1 MKNINMISRQFLLI
15 IISLLLSGTLQ
26 TNYAQKIKWLH
37 VTDLQSPISETGAEV
52 ESQFPSLQNGN
63 HFSWPAQYGLE
74 QNVMRAQGFWIGCKN
89 FDDPVEGKVKTVK
102 VIGSGPRSGPDRVN
116 QIFPIELKLIAKR
129 NHPAVFVDN
138 NAATVND
145 SYDIP
150 DEIDPDLPCDRM
162 VVIKFHTSMGV
173 TVTKKVMVFDS
184 PNHGNYY
191 IHDYVFKNTGIYNA
205 AGNVKV
211 QTLQDVFFYWVYR
224 WAFAGES
231 VSGFSSTWGAFAS
244 AWGNSTLNHHFGS
257 NPAAPE
263 FNDPSSPLYQLRGYY
278 AYYGPSKDRSVSYDE
293 DWGCPNEDED
303 GRLGSPQYGG
313 CVTLHADKSAT
324 DKSDNIYQPR
334 TTWFIGSDINAMQ
347 ANSSQYDE
355 IFMDDRYTIMSE
367 GHPDKSHDEY
377 VGEDYAINYADPRR
391 QAGGGTSQG
400 QGYGPYTLAPGDS
413 IHIVFAI
420 GVSGLSREKNLEV
433 GKNWLQW
440 YKNTGQPE
448 LIRPDGSTTT
458 DHNLYKRE
466 WVQTGKDSILKTLR
480 NALNNFKSNYTLP
493 MPPPPPNNFIV
504 NSGGNKIILSWS
516 NDAESSP
523 HFGGYI
529 VYRTVGNVLD
539 PLTHYE
545 KIWECDKSNLTNTFE
560 DRTPHRGFDYYYAVQ
575 SKDDGTQNEVEPGV
589 PLYSNLVWT
598 ISSVPATLQR
608 EAVPEG
614 TLPFDFTTTK
624 WKRINPKG
632 EWSADSTY
640 YNNENESDAV
650 TYFGTTYVCIVD
662 NIKNDS
668 FTDSLESWK
677 PILYTGEWVSGKEY
691 KAYNSVTMNGID
703 YYTPYSISGGQGLEL
718 VRVVPNP
725 YDKRSRLFQF
735 GEESQYD
742 RITFYGLPAECKL
755 MIFTESGEMIW
766 EKEHKTGTG
775 DELWDS
781 KTSSGQI
788 VASGIY
794 ILYVETPKGESVIR
808 KFVIIR

>member
-1 MKNINMISRQFLLI
+1 MKNTKMINKRLLLI
-15 IISLLLSGTLQ
+15 LISLLLLVAFQ
-26 TNYAQKIKWLH
+26 TNNAQKIKWLH

-52 ESQFPSLQNGN
+52 ESQFASLQNTN
-63 HFSWPAQYGLE
+63 HLSWPAQYGLE
-74 QNVMRAQGFWIGCKN
+74 QNLMRATGIWIGCKN

-102 VIGSGPRSGPDRVN
+102 VIGSGPRSGPERVK
-116 QIFPIELKLIAKR
+116 QIFPVELKLIAKR
-129 NHPAVFVDN
+129 NHPAVFVDDN
-138 NAATVND
+138 PATVND
-145 SYDIP
+145 SYDNP
-150 DEIDPDLPCDRM
+150 DEIDPNLPCDRM
-162 VVIKFHTSMGV
+162 VVVKYNTSIGI
-173 TVTKKVMVFDS
+173 TVIKKVMVFDS

-191 IHDYVFKNTGIYNA
+191 IHDYVFKNTGIYNE
-205 AGNVKV
+205 AGDIKE
-211 QTLQDVFFYWVYR
+211 QTLQDVYFYWVYR

-231 VSGFSSTWGAFAS
+231 VSGYGTTWGAFAS
-244 AWGNSTLNHHFGS
+244 SWGNNTLNHSFGS
-257 NPAAPE
+257 SPSAPE

-278 AYYGPSKDRSVSYDE
+278 AYYSPSKDRSVSYDA
-293 DWGCPNEDED
+293 DWGCPNEKED

-313 CVTLHADKSAT
+313 CVTLHADKTAN
-324 DKSDNIYQPR
+324 DKSDDIYQPR
-334 TTWFIGSDINAMQ
+334 TTWFIGSDINAMS
-347 ANSSQYDE
+347 ATTPQYDE
-355 IFMDDRYTIMSE
+355 IFMSDRYTIMSE
-367 GHPDKSHDEY
+367 GHPDKPHDEY
-377 VGEDYAINYADPRR
+377 VGDDYAINYADPRR

-400 QGYGPYTLAPGDS
+400 QGYGPYSLAPGDS

-448 LIRPDGSTTT
+448 LIKPDGSTTT
-458 DHNLYKRE
+458 DFNLYKRE
-466 WVQTGKDSILKTLR
+466 WVQTGKDSILKTFR
-480 NALNNFKSNYTLP
+480 NALNNFNSNYTLP

-504 NSGGNKIILSWS
+504 TSGGNKIILSWS
-516 NDAESSP
+516 NNAENSP

-529 VYRTVGNVLD
+529 VYRSIGNILN

-575 SKDDGTQNEVEPGV
+575 SKDDGTQNEVENGV
-589 PLYSNLVWT
+589 PLYSNLIWT
-598 ISSVPATLQR
+598 ISSVAATLQR
-608 EAVPEG
+608 EAIPDG
-614 TLPFDFTTTK
+614 PIPFDFTTTK

-640 YNNENESDAV
+640 YNSESESDAV

-662 NIKNDS
+662 ELQSDNFS
-668 FTDSLESWK
+668 DSLVSWK
-677 PILYTGEWVSGKEY
+677 SISYTGQWASGKEY

-703 YYTPYSISGGQGLEL
+703 YYTPYSISRGQGLEL

-735 GEESQYD
+735 GEDSQYD

-766 EKEHKTGTG
+766 EKDHKTGTG

-781 KTSSGQI
+781 KTLSGQI

-794 ILYVETPKGESVIR
+794 ILYVETPGGKSVIR

>member
-1 MKNINMISRQFLLI
+1 MKNINMTCKQLLLI
-15 IISLLLSGTLQ
+15 IISLLLSGAFQ
-26 TNYAQKIKWLH
+26 TNNAQKIKWLH

-52 ESQFPSLQNGN
+52 EAQFPSLQNSN

-74 QNVMRAQGFWIGCKN
+74 QDIMRAQGVWIGCKN

-116 QIFPIELKLIAKR
+116 IIFPVELKLIAKR
-129 NHPAVFVDN
+129 RHPTVFVDN
-138 NAATVND
+138 TPATVND
-145 SYDIP
+145 TYDNP
-150 DEIDPDLPCDRM
+150 DEVDSNLPCDRM
-162 VVIKFHTSMGV
+162 VVVKYHTSMGV

-205 AGNVKV
+205 AGNIKA

-231 VSGFSSTWGAFAS
+231 VSGFGSTWGAFSS
-244 AWGNSTLNHHFGS
+244 AWGNSTINHSFGS
-257 NPAAPE
+257 NPSASE
-263 FNDPSSPLYQLRGYY
+263 FSDPASPLYQLRGYY
-278 AYYGPSKDRSVSYDE
+278 AYYGPNKDRSVSYAE

-324 DKSDNIYQPR
+324 DGSDDIYQPR

-347 ANSSQYDE
+347 ADAHQYDE
-355 IFMDDRYTIMSE
+355 PFMDDRYTIMSE
-367 GHPDKSHDEY
+367 GHPDKPHDEY
-377 VGEDYAINYADPRR
+377 VGDDYPINYADPRR

-400 QGYGPYTLAPGDS
+400 QGYGPYTLAPDDS

-420 GVSGLSREKNLEV
+420 GVSSISREKNLEV
-433 GKNWLQW
+433 GKNWQQW

-448 LIRPDGSTTT
+448 LRRPNGETTT
-458 DHNLYKRE
+458 DYNLYKRE

-480 NALNNFKSNYTLP
+480 SALNNFKSNYTLP
-493 MPPPPPNNFIV
+493 MPPPPPNNFNV
-504 NSGGNKIILSWS
+504 SSGGNKITLSWS
-516 NDAESSP
+516 DNAESAP

-529 VYRTVGNVLD
+529 VYRAVGNVLN
-539 PLTHYE
+539 PLTRYE
-545 KIWECDKSNLTNTFE
+545 KIWECDNSNLANSYD
-560 DRTPHRGFDYYYAVQ
+560 DRTPNRGFDYYYAVQ
-575 SKDDGTQNEVEPGV
+575 SKDDGTQNEVDPGM

-598 ISSVPATLQR
+598 ITSTAATLQR
-608 EAVPEG
+608 EAIPEG
-614 TLPFDFTTTK
+614 PLPFDFPTTK

-640 YNNENESDAV
+640 HNRESESDAV
-650 TYFGTTYVCIVD
+650 TYSGTTYVCIVD
-662 NIKNDS
+662 SLINDS

-677 PILYTGEWVSGKEY
+677 PISYAGEWVSGREY
-691 KAYNSVTMNGID
+691 KAYNSVTVNGED
-703 YYTPYSISGGQGLEL
+703 YYTAYSISAGQGLDL

-725 YDKRSRLFQF
+725 YDKRSRLFQY
-735 GEESQYD
+735 GEDAQYD

-755 MIFTESGEMIW
+755 MIFTERGDLIW
-766 EKEHKTGTG
+766 EKRHTNGTG

-794 ILYVETPKGESVIR
+794 ILYVETPQGKNVIR